1 MIGRILTAI
10 VIAVSTLT
18 SCIHEFPSED
28 CSLNFCGVV
37 VNDHES
43 GQKMLILT
51 CKKHSG
57 AETYHVT
64 FHVDGEDNFTLEDED
79 GHIHSR
85 WLSDSFTQGQS
96 HSYLISPS
104 YEGKHLLRLTISTK
118 DFCQSMEIPYEAR
131 SRVRRRPH

>member
-28 CSLNFCGVV
+28 CSFNFCGVV

-51 CKKHSG
+51 CKKRSG

-64 FHVDGEDNFTLEDED
+64 FHVDGEDTATLEDED
-79 GHIHSR
+79 GQIHSG
-85 WLSDSFTQGQS
+85 WFSDSFTQGQS
-96 HSYLISPS
+96 HSYLIWPS
-104 YEGKHLLRLTISTK
+104 DEGSHLLQLTISTK
-118 DFCQSMEIPYEAR
+118 GFCQSMEIPYE
-131 SRVRRRPH
+131 VEGRP

>member
-28 CSLNFCGVV
+28 CSFNFCGVV

-64 FHVDGEDNFTLEDED
+64 FHVDGKDNFTLEDED

-85 WLSDSFTQGQS
+85 WLSDSFTEGQS
-96 HSYLISPS
+96 HSYIISPS

-118 DFCQSMEIPYEAR
+118 EFCQSMEIPYEAR
-131 SRVRRRPH
+131 SRV